1 MAGSR
6 RKRAARSKGQ
16 RRRPRISWVI
26 AAVGVGL
33 VVGGVAI
40 IVSVIAKS
48 GDEDDSGSV
57 DQTAMASGHPCA
69 SGSVPVDG
77 ATCGQDSAPLTI
89 SEYSDFLC
97 PYCAMAALNTIPV
110 VEKDYVV
117 AGKVKLEFKHFVVH
131 GEEAMLAAGAAECA
145 SEQNAFWEYHDLLF
159 NNQGALDVSNLK
171 AYAEEVGMD
180 TGEFNDCLDSERY
193 MDRLAADIK
202 EAHQRGVNA
211 TPTFLVGETQVVG
224 AVPYSELKTTIEDEL
239 AKLGETGETE

>member
-26 AAVGVGL
+26 AAMVVGL
-33 VVGGVAI
+33 TVGGVAI
-40 IVSVIAKS
+40 IALIFL
-48 GDEDDSGSV
+48 GDEDGSGGAN
-57 DQTAMASGHPCA
+57 QTAVASGHPCA

-77 ATCGQDSAPLTI
+77 ATCGQDPAPLTI

-97 PYCAMAALNTIPV
+97 PYCARAALNTVPEIEKEYV
-110 VEKDYVV
+110 VE
-117 AGKVKLEFKHFVVH
+117 GKVKLEFKHFVVH

-145 SEQNAFWEYHDLLF
+145 SKQNAFWAYQELLF
-159 NNQGALDVSNLK
+159 ANQNALDVPNLK
-171 AYAEEVGMD
+171 AYAEEVGVD

-193 MDRLAADIK
+193 VDRLVADIE

-211 TPTFLVGETQVVG
+211 TPTFLVGETQIVG
-224 AVPYSELKTTIEDEL
+224 AKPYSEFKMAIEDEL
-239 AKLGETGETE
+239 ARLGETGEAE